1 MIEASI
7 KLDQIWFDFCR
18 ENNGQQI
25 GVVLVPVEIGVMFP
39 YMSARVWWS
48 FQDTFSALIS
58 ILVYTPSKRFSRSFF
73 MVQVSA
79 PYNRILYTEA
89 RKNASLVSLEIL
101 DFHIRCS
108 LLQADQASALP
119 VLKPFSLSLIYDP
132 RYLKSSTVFRDV
144 PFKVWISFLVDS
156 SFSNIRSVLVLF
168 SVKPT
173 LFVRHSSDWSST
185 QRFLSGQIVKQYYL
199 HSLSL

>member
-1 MIEASI
+1 
-7 KLDQIWFDFCR
+7 
-18 ENNGQQI
+18 
-25 GVVLVPVEIGVMFP
+25 MFP
-39 YMSARVWWS
+39 YMSVRAWWS

-58 ILVYTPSKRFSRSFF
+58 SLVYTPSKRFSRSFF
-73 MVQVSA
+73 MVQVWA

-108 LLQADQASALP
+108 LLQADQASALR

-156 SFSNIRSVLVLF
+156 SFSNIHSVLVLF

-173 LFVRHSSDWSST
+173 LFVRDSSDWTSISAFFIWSDSKAISSA
-185 QRFLSGQIVKQYYL
+185 
-199 HSLSL
+199 